1 MSDGPQK
8 PQLAIEIKEREVRL
22 LVTCATH
29 YAAIQLYEELVASGQ
44 NGHITLE
51 LDIKQ

>member
-8 PQLAIEIKEREVRL
+8 PELAIEIKGREVRL
-22 LVTCATH
+22 LVTCTTH

-44 NGHITLE
+44 NGHIALE